1 MWPFD
6 LLPATAQR
14 IITVI
19 FYAAIALGC
28 AWFAVITSRKPAP
41 TRARETFRTPGRIG
55 ARGYLLF
62 ASAAVVVAIL
72 PQSAPAW
79 QTVLLVGWLAAG
91 IAVTWTGHRMYSR
104 AADAY
109 PAGKHADPATPPE
122 SRWPLKRRSQR

>member
-41 TRARETFRTPGRIG
+41 TRARETFRTPGRIRAG
-55 ARGYLLF
+55 LPAVCRRRCRRRDPAAISTGLADS
-62 ASAAVVVAIL
+62 AS
-72 PQSAPAW
+72 
-79 QTVLLVGWLAAG
+79 GRLAG
-91 IAVTWTGHRMYSR
+91 SRHRSDMDRTRMYSR